1 MVRRLLTPWWIALHL
16 FAVVS
21 VVALVGL
28 GWWQWSRGVAL
39 DRVQNYAYG
48 IEWWLFAA
56 FAVFLWVKTAVDALE
71 DPAEDQDAAAEPE
84 PAPALPVA
92 QQVDDDDDPELAA
105 YNRHLAA
112 LHARAQQE
120 R

>member
-1 MVRRLLTPWWIALHL
+1 MRRLLSPWWIALHL
-16 FAVVS
+16 FAAAS

-48 IEWWLFAA
+48 IEWWLFAG
-56 FAVFLWVKTAVDALE
+56 FAVFLWVKTAVDAL
-71 DPAEDQDAAAEPE
+71 DDRAEPE
-84 PAPALPVA
+84 EQEAVPVPTLPAAVPVS
-92 QQVDDDDDPELAA
+92 DEEDPELAA

-112 LHARAQQE
+112 LHAQSQRDA
-120 R
+120 